1 MAIRAGAGG
10 PASESRDVDGLF
22 ELPLAEFIAARNAL
36 AAKLKKAGRAAEAEQ
51 VKSLPKP
58 SVAAWVVNQVA
69 RAHPRELKALL
80 AAGDEF
86 RDAQAKQLA
95 GKAADLRGTLEARRT
110 ALADVTKLAVAT
122 VEGSAHAPTPD
133 LLRRIATTLEA
144 LSAYGSTGGPDP
156 RRLTD
161 DLSPPGFE
169 ALASLVPRG
178 GASTAGPSK
187 LLRFQEPPRG
197 KSRTAPAKTLSDEDE
212 RRERKAAA
220 SKAHEEA
227 RRSLGDVRTQAE
239 KAERQLRTAASAAQA
254 AEQAKHDAAA
264 KLEAAA
270 AAASAA
276 RQHARAMAAEAEEAA
291 QRVEDAERELERA
304 RVALESV

>member
-1 MAIRAGAGG
+1 MAIRAGSGG
-10 PASESRDVDGLF
+10 PAQESSEVDGLF
-22 ELPLAEFIAARNAL
+22 QLPLAEFTAARNAL
-36 AAKLKKAGRAAEAEQ
+36 AARLKKAGQAAAAEQ
-51 VKSLPKP
+51 VKGLPKP

-69 RAHPRELKALL
+69 RAHPRELQALL
-80 AAGDEF
+80 AAGDKF

-95 GKAADLRGTLEARRT
+95 GKPADLRGTLEARRV

-122 VEGSAHAPTPD
+122 LDGSAHAPTPD

-144 LSAYGSTGGPDP
+144 LSAYGSDGGPDP
-156 RRLTD
+156 RRLVD

-169 ALASLVPRG
+169 ALASLVPRA
-178 GASTAGPSK
+178 GAGSAGPSK
-187 LLRFQEPPRG
+187 LLRFEEPPRG
-197 KSRTAPAKTLSDEDE
+197 KARTQAKTQSDAEE

-220 SKAHEEA
+220 TKAHDEA
-227 RRSLGDVRTQAE
+227 RRSLRDLRAQAE
-239 KAERQLRTAASAAQA
+239 KAERQLRTAASEAQA

-264 KLEAAA
+264 KLEEAA

-276 RQHARAMAAEAEEAA
+276 RQRARTMAAEAEEAA

-304 RVALESV
+304 RLALEAV